1 MENQCRL
8 LLQGFHTSQQPVT
21 KLWSPFSGKPRSLDR
36 SVAVSCVIPNC
47 NRSFQRLVFS
57 WLMIA
62 QWLDDSSARLLP
74 SCVERRSLHQPVPI
88 CTCGPPSGRP
98 VAAVTSWAF
107 SRHRSASAAPRRQ
120 CLHAYSEMH
129 RSNIPAPR
137 RVDVLVEGPAGCLS
151 VCASSAMSSKGHKV
165 VPTSPHPAAASV
177 GHPSATVYA
186 PP

>member
-21 KLWSPFSGKPRSLDR
+21 KLWSPFSGKPRSLDH

-47 NRSFQRLVFS
+47 NRSFQPLVFS

-98 VAAVTSWAF
+98 VGHFQGIALL
-107 SRHRSASAAPRRQ
+107 RLLQDDNASMRILKCTDPTYQ
-120 CLHAYSEMH
+120 L
-129 RSNIPAPR
+129 P
-137 RVDVLVEGPAGCLS
+137 EGL
-151 VCASSAMSSKGHKV
+151 MFSSKGLQDV
-165 VPTSPHPAAASV
+165 FPFAHPL
-177 GHPSATVYA
+177 P
-186 PP
+186 